1 MGADWGEKHFA
12 VLTKPFVS
20 VFQLEKYFYEKQLL
34 ITMEKSERCSEQNGG
49 GGAWRHFQDHEFDL
63 VSCSRCISLSGS
75 FVRGLTEGKM
85 SKLIL

>member
-34 ITMEKSERCSEQNGG
+34 ITMEKSERCSEQNGRGVVLG
-49 GGAWRHFQDHEFDL
+49 GTFKIMSLIWQIVQDAFP
-63 VSCSRCISLSGS
+63 
-75 FVRGLTEGKM
+75 
-85 SKLIL
+85 

>member
-20 VFQLEKYFYEKQLL
+20 DVQLEKYFYEKQLL
-34 ITMEKSERCSEQNGG
+34 ITLEKLDALNRIGR

-63 VSCSRCISLSGS
+63 ANCSRCISLSGS
-75 FVRGLTEGKM
+75 FVRGRTEGKM